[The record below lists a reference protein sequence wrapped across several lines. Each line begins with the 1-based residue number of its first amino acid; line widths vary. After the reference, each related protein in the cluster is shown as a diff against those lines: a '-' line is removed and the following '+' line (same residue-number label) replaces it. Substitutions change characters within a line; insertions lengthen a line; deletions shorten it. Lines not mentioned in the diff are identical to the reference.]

1 MVGLDARAR
10 NRETVVR
17 WHGEGFHR
25 FWTWRWRA
33 RGLGERPSVSRE
45 IQALV
50 CHMASAN
57 PLWGAPRI
65 HGELTKL
72 GIEISQ
78 RTVGRLLPPRGR
90 PRSQSWGAFLE
101 NHVLG
106 VDGFLRRTDRDV
118 PRALRSAPSGS
129 RAPSHRPFR
138 RHRGQRSKLPR
149 HSHGK
154 TPRAISAEIATR
166 PTAWSSAS
174 GSNEWASPR

>member
-65 HGELTKL
+65 DGELTKL
-72 GIEISQ
+72 GIEISP
-78 RTVGRLLPPRGR
+78 RTVGRLLPRRGR